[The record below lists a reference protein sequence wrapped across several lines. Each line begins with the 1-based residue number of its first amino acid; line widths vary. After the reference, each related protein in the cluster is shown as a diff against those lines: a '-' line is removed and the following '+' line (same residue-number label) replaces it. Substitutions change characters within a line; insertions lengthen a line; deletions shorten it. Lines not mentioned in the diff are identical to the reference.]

1 MIRPR
6 WLPSAAALGARSI
19 SSVRNPKDPRWM
31 VPGRKAP
38 DSKDR
43 EPEDE
48 LGIPKVELSPK
59 DEFAKWRTLV
69 ETPGSGLDP
78 IEEASRLEAKN
89 QFWKRNNQAARML
102 VLEGLPTSL
111 VSSDFLRLNAKDL
124 ASWRNL
130 IKEVQQERDPWTLDP
145 IGTYRISFGSSSAAE
160 LYQATLDRLLR
171 LARIKL
177 HCTTGLWTSEVPP
190 ELRGDG
196 EFEAELEQF
205 SLVPGSYPGTISS
218 RLSRAKGKWP
228 WQLLMDLL
236 VRRSGYRL
244 PPAAVLLQLRHPLI
258 SGPGLDR
265 LIRMDGAERNHP
277 WNVSS
282 VYSLSRTTEDHA
294 VLDKHGMR
302 VPLEDINFRLKLNTR
317 FVLLCRDSEVAWRFI
332 RSWNQRELEVDD
344 EGRKTTVTASY
355 IEF

>member
-6 WLPSAAALGARSI
+6 WLPRAALGARSL
-19 SSVRNPKDPRWM
+19 SSAHNPKDPRWM

-38 DSKDR
+38 DGKDDR
-43 EPEDE
+43 E
-48 LGIPKVELSPK
+48 LGIPRVELDPK
-59 DEFAKWRTLV
+59 DDEFAKWRKPV
-69 ETPGSGLDP
+69 AAPGSGLNP
-78 IEEASRLEAKN
+78 IEERSRLEAKN
-89 QFWKRNNQAARML
+89 QFRKRNPEAYRML
-102 VLEGLPTSL
+102 VLQGLPTSL
-111 VSSDFLRLNAKDL
+111 VSNDFLRLNAKDL

-145 IGTYRISFGSSSAAE
+145 LGTYHISFDSSSAAE
-160 LYQATLDRLLR
+160 LYRATLDRLLR

-205 SLVPGSYPGTISS
+205 SLVPGSYPGTITSS
-218 RLSRAKGKWP
+218 LARVRGKWP
-228 WQLLMDLL
+228 WQHLMDLL

-244 PPAAVLLQLRHPLI
+244 PPTAVLLQLRHTAV
-258 SGPGLDR
+258 SGPRLDK
-265 LIRMDGAERNHP
+265 LIRKDGAERNHP
-277 WNVSS
+277 WNVSLA
-282 VYSLSRTTEDHA
+282 YSLSRTTED
-294 VLDKHGMR
+294 LDMLGERHMR
-302 VPLEDINFRLKLNTR
+302 VPVGDSNFHFKLTTR
-317 FVLLCRDSEVAWRFI
+317 FVLLFKNSEIAWRFI
-332 RSWNQRELEVDD
+332 RSWNQREIEVDD